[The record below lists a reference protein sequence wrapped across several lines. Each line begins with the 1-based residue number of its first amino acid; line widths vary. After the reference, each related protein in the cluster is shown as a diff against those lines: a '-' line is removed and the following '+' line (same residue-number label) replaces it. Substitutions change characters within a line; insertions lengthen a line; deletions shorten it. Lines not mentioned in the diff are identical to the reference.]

1 MRKTVLLLF
10 AAAGMIFST
19 AHADSSVYTWQNQKS
34 GVYSDVPQNMQT
46 TGVSTVNIR
55 THTSTPINPNE
66 AKEQAEKNLTL
77 AERQAKLSME
87 IAEENKRI
95 AEKNKK
101 RDEEMKKQNCRI
113 ARTNLKNAEVAGNMP
128 NRDEMI
134 AGYRKDVDLYC
145 N

>member
-1 MRKTVLLLF
+1 MKKTALLLCV
-10 AAAGMIFST
+10 AMGLSLS
-19 AHADSSVYTWQNQKS
+19 AHAADSVYTWKNQKG
-34 GVYSDVPQNMQT
+34 GVYSDVPQNLQS

-55 THTSTPINPNE
+55 THASTPINPNE
-66 AKEQAEKNLTL
+66 AQENAEKNLTL

-128 NRDEMI
+128 NRDQMI
-134 AGYRKDVDLYC
+134 AGYRKDVDSYC